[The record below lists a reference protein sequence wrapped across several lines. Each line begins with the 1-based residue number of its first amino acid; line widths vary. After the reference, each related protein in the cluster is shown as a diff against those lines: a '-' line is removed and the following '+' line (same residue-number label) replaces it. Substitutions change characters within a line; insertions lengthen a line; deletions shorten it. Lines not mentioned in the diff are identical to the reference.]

1 MLYSRALCPLLL
13 CLALWIP
20 AGSAVA
26 QTQESADAETTT
38 TSQTGSS
45 LDSEPASRSDAASE
59 SQWWLASGFW
69 SHHTRRADRYQ
80 QDNTGVG
87 IEWHGP
93 GEWNAW
99 QINAGH
105 YRNSRNKPSN
115 YLQVGWMPLQLPLP
129 AGVLLK
135 GGASVGMVNGY
146 PRMHGG
152 GYFATLVPALSAQW
166 QRLGVNLVYI
176 PSVGTVD
183 GAFALQAK
191 LRVL

>member
-1 MLYSRALCPLLL
+1 MLYSRALCPLSL
-13 CLALWIP
+13 CLALWVA
-20 AGSAVA
+20 AGTAVA
-26 QTQESADAETTT
+26 QAQAPADGDTA
-38 TSQTGSS
+38 
-45 LDSEPASRSDAASE
+45 AASE
-59 SQWWLASGFW
+59 TESRLDSQATSPSEALPDSQWWLASGFW

-93 GEWNAW
+93 GEWKDW
-99 QINAGH
+99 QLNAGH

-115 YLQVGWMPLQLPLP
+115 YLQVGWMPLQLALP
-129 AGVLLK
+129 AGVLVK
-135 GGASVGMVNGY
+135 GGASVGVVNGY